1 MNIIVILQEPLSASH
16 IPYVW
21 FPRGYPLRTNCSSY
35 PRFEEFQHETDSKEH
50 LFCKISKN
58 SICVLKCLTKYFI
71 SLKNISDPPFLIWKN
86 LLIPPFDLR
95 KSTWSPQFSGAPPPG
110 KKWHFPKQKFW
121 FCHTF
126 WSPKKVKKCLI
137 VTNFLFHKWAMGKD

>member
-21 FPRGYPLRTNCSSY
+21 FPRGYPPRANCSSY
-35 PRFEEFQHETDSKEH
+35 PRFEEFQYETDSKEH

-71 SLKNISDPPFLIWKN
+71 SLKNISDPPFIIWKN

-95 KSTWSPQFSGAPPPG
+95 KSTWSPQFSGTPLPVKNDTSLKGGGGSGRPPTDN
-110 KKWHFPKQKFW
+110 FW
-121 FCHTF
+121 TVSFT
-126 WSPKKVKKCLI
+126 P
-137 VTNFLFHKWAMGKD
+137 TNYISLEREFHSE